1 MKKVV
6 KRKGD
11 IIIQGLSS
19 SNGIAFT
26 VSKNFLGPFVMNGPT
41 VTTTISEGRAVSEI
55 TREWHDKKF
64 WDKQK
69 KVEHI
74 VKEIVGKI
82 IFMCFLLIA
91 IFSGTYWMRIFMSF
105 LFILISVLMD
115 PQIFMVFIGGR
126 IFRKKEYI
134 SFIKY
139 HAAEHAVIN
148 GFYDLGRVP
157 TKEEIERY
165 SNLSPRCGSLEFLY
179 RITGWWIPAIA
190 VLLPN
195 YFYTLLV
202 GMILYILLATI
213 RYKEKLYF
221 MEFLVTSNPT
231 DSEYEVAI
239 SGLTN
244 ALEEYEK
251 HNSMTFAH
259 LPMGMPLVV
268 IEIVHD
274 EEK

>member
-1 MKKVV
+1 MKKVA

-19 SNGIAFT
+19 NNGIAFT
-26 VSKNFLGPFVMNGPT
+26 VSKNFFGPFVMNGPT
-41 VTTTISEGRAVSEI
+41 VATTISEGKIFSET
-55 TREWHDKKF
+55 TRKWYDKEF
-64 WDKQK
+64 WDKQEP
-69 KVEHI
+69 VERR

-82 IFMCFLLIA
+82 IFICFPLIA
-91 IFSGTYWMRIFMSF
+91 IFSGTYWMKIFISL

-115 PQIFMVFIGGR
+115 SPIFIIFIGGK
-126 IFRKKEYI
+126 ILRKKEYI
-134 SFIKY
+134 NFIKY

-157 TKEEIERY
+157 TKEEIKGY

-179 RITGWWIPAIA
+179 RIIGWWIPAIV

-195 YFYTLLV
+195 YWYTLFVGLILV
-202 GMILYILLATI
+202 VLFATI
-213 RYKEKLYF
+213 HAKKKLYF

-244 ALEEYEK
+244 ALEEYGK

-259 LPMGMPLVV
+259 LPMGMSLVV
-268 IEIVHD
+268 EFIHD
-274 EEK
+274 EKK